1 LSHRYS
7 PERDVY
13 AIPKHDEGHLTNR
26 REYAIKLIK
35 DLSTPSKVE
44 NKAIQIDGCDLI
56 RFNNNFVFLLD
67 QAYKSFLVGMNYSS
81 VSLCGMAI
89 ERLCYDFMLLSDISF
104 EGKQLE
110 ESQIS
115 YLNNMPLKKL
125 IDFLCAIGYIDRSV
139 RKIMLDI
146 NDKRNNYIHPNL
158 DKINPE
164 EDARTC
170 LNNLCKLVDIISKK
184 TTHQNTTN

>member
-1 LSHRYS
+1 LSHRYC
-7 PERDVY
+7 PDRDVY

-26 REYAIKLIK
+26 REYAIKLIT
-35 DLSTPSKVE
+35 DLSTPAKVE
-44 NKAIQIDGCDLI
+44 SKAIQVEGCDLI

-67 QAYKSFLVGMNYSS
+67 QAYKSYLIGMDYSS

-104 EGKQLE
+104 EGRQLDE
-110 ESQIS
+110 YQIS

-125 IDFLCAIGYIDRSV
+125 IDFIYEIGYIDKSI

-170 LNNLCKLVDIISKK
+170 LNNLCKLVDIISQK
-184 TTHQNTTN
+184 TITKN